1 MGSREVSRCH
11 EDERGCA
18 ASRCQGSPIYVSSYR
33 YVRAGGRP
41 ITVTRPLCARH
52 ARLFSMKYS
61 QAWPGMMRRLRRP
74 TSVGWA
80 AMAAW
85 RSRDRS
91 ASLWRQA

>member
-1 MGSREVSRCH
+1 
-11 EDERGCA
+11 
-18 ASRCQGSPIYVSSYR
+18 
-33 YVRAGGRP
+33 VRAGGRP